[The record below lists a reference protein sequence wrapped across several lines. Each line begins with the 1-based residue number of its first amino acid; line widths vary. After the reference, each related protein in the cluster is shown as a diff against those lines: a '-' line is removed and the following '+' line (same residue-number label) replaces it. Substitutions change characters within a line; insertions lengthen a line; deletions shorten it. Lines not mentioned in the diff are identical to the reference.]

1 MDEESI
7 EAEKDELPNNSTRV
21 ETPSVRDT
29 FGVSHLTSHKGGD
42 PKGVSNRRDVE
53 GSLTG
58 LRPSLLGGFPP
69 QAKLASENTPNSSGS
84 FATFGVRLG
93 PRSSTSLRKVGRK
106 GVNKVFVAIGV
117 TTFCA
122 GFIVIIVIFSLIY
135 IDYHKNTTLNST
147 NNNNKSN
154 NTVGNSTYGNRAKI
168 TGYHDTIT
176 NNKNITFY
184 EFKTNTSSISFT
196 ETVKCDV
203 LIAGGGG
210 GVAWGGGGLSGGA
223 GTGGGGGGGVG
234 EGRLTFYKDE
244 IYHIVVGKGGS
255 AGHNRLGTNGKD
267 STIQGKNIDEIAF
280 GGGAGGYYN
289 IIGQLGGSSGGNYGF
304 TGLLRDPVIDYTF
317 VFSNMIPNLALR
329 GSGVLTYHGNQG
341 GYGLNNTNLNSGS
354 GGGGAGGKGESIH
367 KDGSG
372 GNGGDG
378 YLWKKNNK
386 YYGGGGGGGGCSN
399 CNGGK
404 GGLGSGGDGSNHGIG
419 ATNPV
424 PFSGGGGG
432 GGATSGSGFGTKGA
446 GGSIIIG
453 NCSIIMLS
461 QGY

>member
-1 MDEESI
+1 MNEESI
-7 EAEKDELPNNSTRV
+7 EAEKDELP
-21 ETPSVRDT
+21 
-29 FGVSHLTSHKGGD
+29 L
-42 PKGVSNRRDVE
+42 
-53 GSLTG
+53 
-58 LRPSLLGGFPP
+58 
-69 QAKLASENTPNSSGS
+69 
-84 FATFGVRLG
+84 
-93 PRSSTSLRKVGRK
+93 SSTSLRKVGRK
-106 GVNKVFVAIGV
+106 GVNKVYVAIGV
-117 TTFCA
+117 TTFFS

-135 IDYHKNTTLNST
+135 ADYNKNASLNSI
-147 NNNNKSN
+147 NNNSNSNSNSN
-154 NTVGNSTYGNRAKI
+154 NVVNVTNSNPVKI

-176 NNKNITFY
+176 NNNNNITFY
-184 EFKTNTSSISFT
+184 EFKANTSSISFT
-196 ETVKCDV
+196 ETVQCDV
-203 LIAGGGG
+203 LIVGGGG
-210 GVAWGGGGLSGGA
+210 GVAWGGGGLSGGT

-234 EGRLTFYKDE
+234 EGRLTFYKNE
-244 IYHIVVGKGGS
+244 IYHIVVGKGGL
-255 AGHNRLGTNGKD
+255 AGHNDLGTNGKE
-267 STIQGKNIDEIAF
+267 STIQGKKIDEIAF

-289 IIGQLGGSSGGNYGF
+289 VIGRSGGSSGGNYGF

-317 VFSNMIPNLALR
+317 IFNNMLPNAALR
-329 GSGVLTYHGNQG
+329 GRGVLTYHGNQG

-354 GGGGAGGKGESIH
+354 GGGGAGGKGESIY

-386 YYGGGGGGGGCSN
+386 YYGGGGGGGGCSK

-404 GGLGSGGDGSNHGIG
+404 GGLGSGGDGSSHGIG

-432 GGATSGSGFGTKGA
+432 GGATAGSGFGTKGA
-446 GGSIIIG
+446 GGSVIIG